1 MHELSISLKTIDLV
15 VEQAQK
21 HRYRKVTKITL
32 SVGVLS
38 CIESE
43 ALRTGLEMASRETIA
58 QDAEVVIET
67 LPAIAVCQGC
77 HYSFTIQNYQ
87 DSCPQCHS
95 YQLTV
100 QQGEELQIK
109 NIEVE

>member
-21 HRYRKVTKITL
+21 HHYRKVTKITL

-38 CIESE
+38 CIEPE

-77 HYSFTIQNYQ
+77 RHQFAIDNYQ

-100 QQGEELQIK
+100 QQGEELQVK
-109 NIEVE
+109 HIEVE